1 MWVLILCLGSW
12 ARKEKPRSKDLAK
25 ERLKLVLTH
34 DRVDISPQM
43 FEKLRRDLAIACAKY
58 VEIDEAG
65 MNVRLDS
72 QDRTLALVA
81 SVPVIGASEP
91 PILQN
96 AEVRWVDP

>member
-1 MWVLILCLGSW
+1 VFEFVSWILG
-12 ARKEKPRSKDLAK
+12 KKPKPRSKDLAK

-65 MNVRLDS
+65 MNVRFDS
-72 QDRTLALVA
+72 KDRTLALVA
-81 SVPVIGASEP
+81 SVPVIGSKRKP
-91 PILQN
+91 YSSKHRGKI
-96 AEVRWVDP
+96 D

>member
-1 MWVLILCLGSW
+1 MVFDFVSWILG
-12 ARKEKPRSKDLAK
+12 KKDKPRSKDLAK

-81 SVPVIGASEP
+81 SVPVIGTKRTSYSSKG
-91 PILQN
+91 
-96 AEVRWVDP
+96 RGKMG

>member
-1 MWVLILCLGSW
+1 VVFDFVSWILG
-12 ARKEKPRSKDLAK
+12 KKDKPRSKDLAK

-65 MNVRLDS
+65 VNVRLDS

-81 SVPVIGASEP
+81 SVPVIGAKRTSYSSKG
-91 PILQN
+91 
-96 AEVRWVDP
+96 RGKMG

>member
-1 MWVLILCLGSW
+1 VFDFVSWILG
-12 ARKEKPRSKDLAK
+12 KKDKPRSKDLAK

-81 SVPVIGASEP
+81 SVPVIGTKRTSYSSKG
-91 PILQN
+91 
-96 AEVRWVDP
+96 RGKMG

>member
-1 MWVLILCLGSW
+1 VVFDFVSWILG
-12 ARKEKPRSKDLAK
+12 KKDKPRSKDLAK

-81 SVPVIGASEP
+81 SVPVIGTKRTSYSSKG
-91 PILQN
+91 
-96 AEVRWVDP
+96 RGKMG

>member
-1 MWVLILCLGSW
+1 MVFEFVSWILG
-12 ARKEKPRSKDLAK
+12 KKDKPRSKDLAK

-43 FEKLRRDLAIACAKY
+43 FEKLRRDLASACAKY

-65 MNVRLDS
+65 MNVRFDS

-81 SVPVIGASEP
+81 SVPVIGAKRNPYSSKRRG
-91 PILQN
+91 N
-96 AEVRWVDP
+96 MG

>member
-1 MWVLILCLGSW
+1 MFDFVSWILG
-12 ARKEKPRSKDLAK
+12 KKDKPRSKDLAK

-65 MNVRLDS
+65 MNVRFDS

-81 SVPVIGASEP
+81 SVPVIGTKRTSYSSKG
-91 PILQN
+91 
-96 AEVRWVDP
+96 RGKMG

>member
-1 MWVLILCLGSW
+1 MFDFVSWILG
-12 ARKEKPRSKDLAK
+12 KKDKPRSKDLAK

-81 SVPVIGASEP
+81 SVPVIGTKRTSYSSKG
-91 PILQN
+91 
-96 AEVRWVDP
+96 RGKMG